1 MSRPQF
7 PVNAPASAMGQVVNG
22 GLIDFQDNF
31 HRGLAEYANYMAV
44 QQQQQ
49 QSLMGGGMYPP
60 SGAQPTSLAGY
71 PTHLQQVQQQQASLM
86 AFQQQQQQQ
95 QAGMATTVQSNQLPC
110 ISGPPAYVHINGQT
124 YVPVDS
130 PQVGKPATAQQ
141 PQAVVAVEPE
151 PASLSNEDI
160 DRRVY
165 AQVEAWASRQRK
177 PYQAAAPAAAES
189 AGDGGRK
196 HLKGRAAVSDE
207 DRAAERVNSVN
218 AGMRGGTARFYSPM

>member
-1 MSRPQF
+1 
-7 PVNAPASAMGQVVNG
+7 MGQVVNG

-49 QSLMGGGMYPP
+49 QQSLMGYSP
-60 SGAQPTSLAGY
+60 SGAQPVSLAGY
-71 PTHLQQVQQQQASLM
+71 PTHLQQQQQASLM

-95 QAGMATTVQSNQLPC
+95 QQPAGMATTVQSNQLPC

-130 PQVGKPATAQQ
+130 PQVGKPAAAQQ

-177 PYQAAAPAAAES
+177 PYQAAAPATAES

-196 HLKGRAAVSDE
+196 HLKGRAAAVSDE

-218 AGMRGGTARFYSPM
+218 AGMRGGSGRFYSPM